1 MEGYKVGQEPKSIED
16 ANVIMLFPNTQD
28 GQWSKISYDT
38 ERQKAGVRR
47 MTSVK
52 LMYYPNIANNSKDG
66 ATDVFPAGYKVG
78 LVLATNA
85 WSKRLDYEYQKST
98 KVYQQNRY
106 YRAASLNT
114 LSVRQNGNST
124 ELPLVA
130 SYYTKGK
137 EFIVASFEDDYRF
150 VDGKGHDQNFSDV
163 VLGIGTNPVSSIAD
177 IPLFENRMNADGSG
191 LVILHETL
199 EGTYLFEDLWPEKGD
214 YDMNDACVEY
224 TYGRKYDKWNDTYGE
239 SFSFKSR
246 ENYAAHTLYEHGI
259 FQYG

>member
-1 MEGYKVGQEPKSIED
+1 M
-16 ANVIMLFPNTQD
+16 
-28 GQWSKISYDT
+28 
-38 ERQKAGVRR
+38 
-47 MTSVK
+47 
-52 LMYYPNIANNSKDG
+52 
-66 ATDVFPAGYKVG
+66 
-78 LVLATNA
+78 
-85 WSKRLDYEYQKST
+85 
-98 KVYQQNRY
+98 
-106 YRAASLNT
+106 
-114 LSVRQNGNST
+114 
-124 ELPLVA
+124 
-130 SYYTKGK
+130 
-137 EFIVASFEDDYRF
+137 ASFEDDYRF
-150 VDGKGHDQNFSDV
+150 DDGKGHDQNFSDV